1 MSYKYNK
8 STVYKIVQETEL
20 VKRFFFK
27 VPDETPF
34 SFNAGQFIM
43 LESAD
48 RFQIHKQ
55 KLFDRIRSESDDN
68 TFELAIVLNPKGLG
82 TPYLWENI
90 EEGSEID
97 VSKPLGKFVLM
108 DPIEDDICFV
118 CTGTGIAPLRSML
131 HHIKNNNVPHK
142 KLYMV
147 FGNRWEKDIIY
158 RKDMEDLAI
167 NTMPSFEY
175 IPVLSRDSDGW
186 LGKKGYVHPIY
197 EEIFADKRP
206 ATFLHVRLARHA
218 PRSPTTISKPWA
230 TTGKRSSSSRMIDFL
245 KF

>member
-8 STVYKIVQETEL
+8 STVYKIIQETEL

-27 VPDETPF
+27 VPDEIPF
-34 SFNAGQFIM
+34 NFKAGQFIM
-43 LESAD
+43 LNLPIASKFTNRSYSIASAPNN
-48 RFQIHKQ
+48 
-55 KLFDRIRSESDDN
+55 EN

-131 HHIKNNNVPHK
+131 HHIKNNNIAHK

-158 RKDMEDLAI
+158 RKEMEELAS
-167 NTMPSFEY
+167 TMPSFEY

-197 EEIFADKRP
+197 VEIFADKRP
-206 ATFLHVRLARHA
+206 ATFYMCGWRDMLHEARQRLETMGYDRKK
-218 PRSPTTISKPWA
+218 I
-230 TTGKRSSSSRMIDFL
+230 
-245 KF
+245 KFESYD

>member
-27 VPDETPF
+27 VPDEIPF

-43 LESAD
+43 LNLPIASKFTNRSYSIASAP
-48 RFQIHKQ
+48 
-55 KLFDRIRSESDDN
+55 SDDN

-97 VSKPLGKFVLM
+97 VSKPLGKFVLK
-108 DPIEDDICFV
+108 DPIEDDISFV
-118 CTGTGIAPLRSML
+118 CTRTGIAPLRCML
-131 HHIKNNNVPHK
+131 HHIKNKNIPHK
-142 KLYMV
+142 KIYMV

-158 RKDMEDLAI
+158 RKDMEDLAK
-167 NTMPSFEY
+167 TMPSFEY
-175 IPVLSRDSDGW
+175 IPVLSRDSENW
-186 LGKKGYVHPIY
+186 TGKKGYVHPIY

-206 ATFLHVRLARHA
+206 ATFYMCGWRDMLHEARQRLEAMGYDRKK
-218 PRSPTTISKPWA
+218 I
-230 TTGKRSSSSRMIDFL
+230 
-245 KF
+245 KFESYD